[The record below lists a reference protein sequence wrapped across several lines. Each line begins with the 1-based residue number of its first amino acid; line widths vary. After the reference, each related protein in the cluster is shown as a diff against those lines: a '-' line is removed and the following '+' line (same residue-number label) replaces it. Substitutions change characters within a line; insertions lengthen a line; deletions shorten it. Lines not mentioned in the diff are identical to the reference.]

1 MRLILIFST
10 ILIINS
16 ICFAYQSKNDSL
28 IKSIPQTE
36 NDSSRAMLLCK
47 VAMNLFYS
55 YPDSSKKFVNMAM
68 QIGKEIDNK
77 PVIAKSYNI
86 LGIIFD
92 ITNKWDSAL
101 YCYDIAVE
109 LAIKSNSKNT
119 LASAFNNIG
128 LINWNKSNYD
138 DAIFYFNKSL
148 KLFEEQDDKKGIG
161 NALNNIGLI
170 YWEQER
176 LEEALYYQR
185 KGLQNYLSINHE
197 YGIGASYTNIARLYE
212 EIGSKDSA
220 YFYTYLSIENKIKTN
235 DNYGLA
241 ISFNNLATIYEEDKQ
256 IDSALKYYTKSVD
269 KYKELGNLG
278 RCASSL
284 YNLSSVYKDQYN
296 DLSKAE
302 EYLHEAMKYAEK
314 SEAKSIL
321 CKIYGNLG
329 NLYYDWRKYKLAS
342 DFLWKRIEIHDSL
355 YNIERDEKIAEIQT
369 KYETEKKDKNI
380 AVLEG
385 KKAHADLEISNRN
398 TWILGLGAGII
409 GILLLG
415 LLIIQRNKRKAA
427 AEKNTAIIYEQEQG
441 IKAIIQAQ
449 EEERKRIAKDLH
461 DGIVQQLGGVI
472 IAWQKRISH
481 NKTEKPDETA
491 LLKSLEDSSN
501 ELREISHRM
510 MPKALSELGVVAALE
525 DLLEKSLG
533 QSEIKYEFEYFGINE
548 RFKENI
554 EITIYRI
561 TQELINNILK
571 HSEADRVS
579 FQLVKSGVTVA
590 LIVEDNGKGFS
601 ESKKKKGIGLMNIS
615 SRLDTVNGTINFE
628 PGTQKGTL
636 ITINIPIY

>member
-1 MRLILIFST
+1 MRLIFLLST

-16 ICFAYQSKNDSL
+16 LCFAYQSENDSL
-28 IKSIPQTE
+28 IKLIPQTE
-36 NDSSRAMLLCK
+36 DDSSRAMLLCK
-47 VAMNLFYS
+47 ISMKLFYTD
-55 YPDSSKKFVNMAM
+55 PDSAKNYVNEAVK
-68 QIGKEIDNK
+68 IGKEIDNE

-86 LGIIFD
+86 LGIVFD

-109 LAIKSNSKNT
+109 FATKSNSKNT

-128 LINWNKSNYD
+128 LINWNKGNND
-138 DAIFYFNKSL
+138 EAIVFYNKSL
-148 KLFEEQDDKKGIG
+148 KLFEELEDQKGIG

-185 KGLQNYLSINHE
+185 KALQNYLSINHE
-197 YGIGASYTNIARLYE
+197 YGIGASYTNIARLFH
-212 EIGSKDSA
+212 EIGSMDSA
-220 YFYTYLSIENKIKTN
+220 YFYTYLSIKNKIKTN

-241 ISFNNLATIYEEDKQ
+241 ISFNNLAIIYEDNMQ
-256 IDSALKYYTKSVD
+256 IDSALKYYTKSIE
-269 KYKELGNLG
+269 KYKEIGNYG
-278 RCASSL
+278 RCASSI
-284 YNLSSVYKDQYN
+284 YNLSILYEENFSDHA
-296 DLSKAE
+296 KAE
-302 EYLHEAMKYAEK
+302 KYLLEAMKYAEE
-314 SEAKSIL
+314 SGAKTIL
-321 CKIYGNLG
+321 FKIYNNLG
-329 NLYYDWRKYKLAS
+329 TLYYDWGKYKLAS
-342 DFLWKRIEIHDSL
+342 DFLLKRIEIHDSI

-369 KYETEKKDKNI
+369 KFETEKKDKNI

-385 KKAHADLEISNRN
+385 NKVQSELKISNRN
-398 TWILGLGAGII
+398 NLIMGLGAGFIAII
-409 GILLLG
+409 LLG
-415 LLIIQRNKRKAA
+415 LLIIQRNKRKATS
-427 AEKNTAIIYEQEQG
+427 EKDAAIIYEQEQG
-441 IKAIIQAQ
+441 IKAIIEAQ
-449 EEERKRIAKDLH
+449 EDERKRIAKDLH

-472 IAWQKRISH
+472 IAWRKRISH
-481 NKTEKPDETA
+481 NKTEKPEEKA
-491 LLKSLEDSSN
+491 LLRSLEESSN

-533 QSEIKYEFEYFGINE
+533 HSEIKYEFEYFGINE

-571 HSEADRVS
+571 HSEANHVS
-579 FQLVKSGVTVA
+579 FQLVKSGVTLA

-615 SRLDTVNGTINFE
+615 SRLDTVNGTINIE
-628 PGTQKGTL
+628 QGTQKGTL
-636 ITINIPIY
+636 ITINIPIN